1 MTQSEVA
8 RRSSLTGPPGAG
20 GEQEENQT
28 TAAQNYDVARD
39 MARKYVGAQGVQIR
53 LVDFANADFLA
64 RTSRLREAIAIGR
77 PTRETALRLT
87 RQGIT
92 SSLLEGAHRLRSC

>member
-1 MTQSEVA
+1 MKLD
-8 RRSSLTGPPGAG
+8 R
-20 GEQEENQT
+20 GEAEDGNEDLT

-53 LVDFANADFLA
+53 LVDFAYADFLA